1 MLNPYSIRI
10 AKDIFE
16 EVTQWT
22 LSGERIN
29 KVNRNKRGRKMKE
42 NIQEEIYLNNV
53 TDAFYNE
60 DFKMLEKITGIKVE
74 SQIEFEK
81 EFQKTRIQKWR

>member
-1 MLNPYSIRI
+1 
-10 AKDIFE
+10 
-16 EVTQWT
+16 
-22 LSGERIN
+22 
-29 KVNRNKRGRKMKE
+29 MKE

-81 EFQKTRIQKWR
+81 EFQKTRIQK